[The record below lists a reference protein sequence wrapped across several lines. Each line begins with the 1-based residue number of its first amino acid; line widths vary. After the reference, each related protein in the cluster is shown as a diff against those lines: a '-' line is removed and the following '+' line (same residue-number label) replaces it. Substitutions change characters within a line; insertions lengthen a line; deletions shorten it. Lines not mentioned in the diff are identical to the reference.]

1 MAKDIDLD
9 SFDLDDLDFGGDEFL
24 PELDSGG
31 KKKDRNPVEAIKR
44 GAVQGAKDTVVSPEF
59 RRKLVKESLPESYS
73 VAYDGVSDGIEFGRD
88 LYDTTAREL
97 APARRAF
104 RKITKR
110 LLPAVDSILPE
121 GINKRLKSFAES
133 TDDVDAARMNW
144 QQMEI
149 DSQLNDIFKTQME
162 HQQYL
167 SSEQEQRDLATEV
180 IEDKRHHN
188 TIGLLDVIR
197 RSGEKLV
204 AYQNSVLTGYQ
215 RKHLELQYRSLF
227 TQQDLLAEFKD
238 YKVIAKDALASITKN
253 TGLPDFVKM
262 RLGETSAMMLRERI
276 IGDLQQNAAEF
287 LNEYLPNFKKNI
299 LKAVGEKAKGFA
311 NNITDVADAIEL
323 AGESGVDPKET
334 VGSVAGGFLTQKA
347 GEVLAKY
354 IRPMTTSNNSI
365 MGVGADAEYMV
376 KNAPTLIREKLEDW
390 SGKYGDRSIGI
401 TQPEDDV
408 DENGNPIERSL
419 VEKFK
424 RNTGSAGN
432 KVLGLVADA
441 LLEVAPQMKRVDT
454 VGLAK
459 EKLLEENFT
468 YNALADKAITQII
481 PGLLTEILHV
491 NERMLTGNDNVKK
504 LQFNFNRDEFT
515 RADVVKADIME
526 EILPAEKLKSVRES
540 INTLIDQLDPTGTLL
555 SPKARSELGKQFI
568 SDMAQGYGFSLD
580 RYLQPDKLDNV
591 SQEYRQEIIS
601 AIATRFMDGDKV
613 KKDAS
618 AKTLRNKLADD
629 YKRIIDDVPN
639 IQRSAALQT
648 PFYGTSLLKDLGILN
663 EGRDGRSLLNR
674 SAFSDYVIDNKQYA
688 ARPTTM
694 VPGRPQLNQSVPA
707 PTAVNA
713 EIDVSGLVTQLD
725 TVNMQLATT
734 NQYLQGIDGLSGRV
748 DMSNM
753 WLEEIYTLLTD
764 WGKPTPPPTSS
775 GPGPQN
781 PPPSPSGGSSIMST
795 LSTHISTVKDTLAKQ
810 FDNVAAFTK
819 EQKALYDELSAEFGH
834 QGALELL
841 TDDVI
846 RKGKSTLT
854 SGLTTVKGYVPE
866 SVSTTFSETTA
877 AMSEKARLYQELVEE
892 FGHQGAMEL
901 LADDVLRKGKSVAKS
916 GINAVSEYV
925 PSQVATAASEI
936 SDKVALYK
944 ELVSTYGLKAAAE
957 LIADDAKRNGYN
969 ALEVIQSTGSKVK
982 DTVSST
988 LTEWFDKA
996 DSKFDLKS
1004 KFDSFRKEYA
1014 FDDKLDSVKGM
1025 FSEFKDK
1032 LPKFELP
1039 ESLQEKEKELQS
1051 LIAVFGKEQGTALFV
1066 EGIARDTRSTIED
1079 KWSKLTGTFKDEQGQ
1094 FSVDSSKQNIIEL
1107 KDELWRKLDD
1117 QAKTLRASFEAH
1129 YQRVSGDDSATFDTL
1144 SDSFV
1149 TEIDKVLDELKSRR
1163 DKFGDTQI
1171 GVRLKELFGVDP
1183 NDKAANDE
1191 QLVKAS
1197 LIERIKSQLGEFDA
1211 AAKANSIHTSMLQ
1224 GFESVKSWFDGIRTG
1239 ESPVVGTSLGG
1250 ATPPP
1255 TDLLSHALEALRE
1268 EVIQLKEATAQNTQA
1283 ILAGGVTGGV
1293 AGAAMADQPGFVRR
1307 NFGAA
1312 GELAGKGVGLAK
1324 RGAVG
1329 LLRFTGKAYATTF
1342 KLAGKGAVLG
1352 AKLGVKAAGVG
1363 LRGVRDLGK
1372 GLLGR
1377 SSAVSDIYLKGE
1389 TEPVIT
1395 AKQLKAGEFVDKDG
1409 KPIHSFNDIQGPV
1422 YDKEGNLVITLEDIE
1437 QKRLIAPSGEPIG
1450 VKIGQGIR
1458 SAAIAYGRFA
1468 ATGYGALF
1476 RAGRSVFTFTKERIF
1491 GVVNRPTDVY
1501 VKGED
1506 KPRLLKILMERGL
1519 YKDKVSGDV
1528 IKTIRDIK
1536 GEVIDNEGNVVISV
1550 EDLKKGLIGPD
1561 GRKFRALGNF
1571 LKSAATKTTGLV
1583 TSLYKGVFKAT
1594 GAVLGGAYRVGKRA
1608 VRGAIGLSPE
1618 ASAEAQFEQQTAAGV
1633 GKSNDVLNKIYALL
1647 NDRIPKPNRIRK
1659 GSWQDIFGRRKNEDD
1674 DAKRKMKDHK
1684 GHDKSKSLLGK
1695 LGSGLAALFGL
1706 GEGKGLLG
1714 SLGDMFGGG
1723 GDGFGPDIDVDMDG
1737 RRRGPSTGPSTGPA
1751 NPQKK
1756 PGRIRRAGGALKRGA
1771 GSLARGAGGL
1781 VRGAGSL
1788 VAGAGRVA
1796 LAAAPLAVSAGSA
1809 LASGAVA
1816 AASAGASAI
1825 GAVIASPLLLP
1836 GLAVAA
1842 TVAGGYAIWRYFDG
1856 KPNGELHSYR
1866 LTQYGID
1873 SSDGDMVRRVNSI
1886 ESTLED
1892 YVYYD
1897 KDTGQANLTK
1907 LDDDDLNDII
1917 ETCGIQLDN
1926 AEHVDRF
1933 AKWFERRFKPVYL
1946 THLTILN
1953 QIDKSADLDDLDD
1966 DLSEEDKKRF
1976 FLKVADSMHLKPA
1989 YSELT
1994 SPFVDMER
2002 QSLTKGIGDVQTMEK
2017 SLRTSLIGAE
2027 KSLANTTPQKQTV
2040 KSMTTAPAPLLYPFN
2055 RSVPS
2060 LTSPQIPTPSIVPQ
2074 TKTLGTTSV
2083 PPMLMM
2089 QTPSKPAVDTPSE
2102 SMDSVKMVGS
2112 TPVNPIPGIGAG
2124 SLSAMTLGMNA
2135 SSMSDSQLQGEIEKE
2150 QQRVAMSS
2158 VQTQTANTARSNQ
2171 TTSGMRH
2178 IAEILTTQVL
2188 LQTSMDRSLRD
2199 IRELLLD
2206 PEAAAESISKRA
2218 GNVSNAAP
2226 VPEGQVNKAVQ
2237 NTVRKTEQM
2246 RESAPRSSGPSRPPT
2261 TLSLDR

>member
-73 VAYDGVSDGIEFGRD
+73 VAYDGVSEGIEFGRD

-133 TDDVDAARMNW
+133 TDDVDAAKMDW

-197 RSGEKLV
+197 RSGEKIV
-204 AYQNSVLTGYQ
+204 AYQNTVLTGYQ
-215 RKHLELQYRSLF
+215 RKHLELEYRSLF
-227 TQQDLLAEFKD
+227 TQQDLLSEFKD

-262 RLGETSAMMLRERI
+262 RLGETSSMMLRERI
-276 IGDLQQNAAEF
+276 LGDLQQDAAEF
-287 LNEYLPNFKKNI
+287 LNDYLPNFKKNI

-311 NNITDVADAIEL
+311 SNVTDIADAIEL

-334 VGSVAGGFLTQKA
+334 IGSVGGGFLTQKT
-347 GEVLAKY
+347 GEILAKY
-354 IRPMTTSNNSI
+354 IRPITTGNNSI
-365 MGVGADAEYMV
+365 MGVGADAEYVV

-390 SGKYGDRSIGI
+390 SSKYGDRSIGI
-401 TQPEDDV
+401 NQPEDDV
-408 DENGNPIERSL
+408 DEDGNPIERSL
-419 VEKFK
+419 VDKFK
-424 RNTGSAGN
+424 RNTGNIGN
-432 KVLGLVADA
+432 KILGVIADTA
-441 LLEVAPQMKRVDT
+441 LEHAPTMKRVDT

-459 EKLLEENFT
+459 DKLLEEHFT

-491 NERMLTGNDNVKK
+491 NERMLTGDDTVKK

-515 RADVVKADIME
+515 REDVVKADIMD
-526 EILPAEKLKSVRES
+526 EILPADKVKGVRES
-540 INTLIDQLDPTGTLL
+540 INALIDQLDPDGTLL

-591 SQEYRQEIIS
+591 PQEYRQEIIS
-601 AIATRFMDGDKV
+601 AIASRFMEDGKV

-618 AKTLRNKLADD
+618 VKTLRNKLADD
-629 YKRIIDDVPN
+629 YKRIIADVPN
-639 IQRSAALQT
+639 IQRSAAMQT

-674 SAFSDYVIDNKQYA
+674 SAFSDYVVDDKRYA
-688 ARPTTM
+688 SRPRGLT
-694 VPGRPQLNQSVPA
+694 PSRPQPEQPLPQQPLVDSS
-707 PTAVNA
+707 
-713 EIDVSGLVTQLD
+713 IDLSGLASRLD
-725 TVNMQLATT
+725 SVNMQLATMS
-734 NQYLQGIDGLSGRV
+734 QQLESVDGLSGHV
-748 DMSNM
+748 DMSNL
-753 WLEEIYTLLTD
+753 WLEEIYTLLSG
-764 WGKPTPPPTSS
+764 WGKPPPTPPTGS
-775 GPGPQN
+775 GPGPQS
-781 PPPSPSGGSSIMST
+781 PPPAPSGGPSLMST
-795 LSTHISTVKDTLAKQ
+795 VTSQVTTFKDALAKQ
-810 FDNVAAFTK
+810 FDSAVAFTK
-819 EQKALYDELSAEFGH
+819 EQKALYDELAS
-834 QGALELL
+834 
-841 TDDVI
+841 
-846 RKGKSTLT
+846 
-854 SGLTTVKGYVPE
+854 
-866 SVSTTFSETTA
+866 
-877 AMSEKARLYQELVEE
+877 E

-901 LADDVLRKGKSVAKS
+901 LADDAMRKGKAVAKS
-916 GINAVSEYV
+916 GLGTLSSYVPESVSTAVSD
-925 PSQVATAASEI
+925 TTTKLT
-936 SDKVALYK
+936 DKVRLYQ
-944 ELVSTYGLKAAAE
+944 ELVQTYGAKDAAE
-957 LIADDAKRNGYN
+957 LILDDAKRNGYN
-969 ALEVIQSTGSKVK
+969 ALDVIQAKGTELK
-982 DTVSST
+982 DTVGAKLSS
-988 LTEWFDKA
+988 WFDKA
-996 DSKFDLKS
+996 DEKFDLTS
-1004 KFDSFRKEYA
+1004 KFDSLRKEYA
-1014 FDDKLDSVKGM
+1014 LDDKLDSVKGM
-1025 FSEFKDK
+1025 FSEFKEK

-1039 ESLQEKEKELQS
+1039 ESLKEKEKELQS
-1051 LIAVFGKEQGTALFV
+1051 LITVFGKEHGTAMFV
-1066 EGIARDTRSTIED
+1066 EGIARDTRANLED
-1079 KWSKLTGTFKDEQGQ
+1079 KWSKLTGTFKDETGQ
-1094 FSVDSSKQNIIEL
+1094 FSADASKQNIIEL

-1117 QAKTLRASFEAH
+1117 QAQTLRDSFDAQ
-1129 YQRVSGDDSATFDTL
+1129 YKRVSGDDTVSFNSL

-1149 TEIDKVLDELKSRR
+1149 SEIDKVLEELKSKR
-1163 DKFGDTQI
+1163 DSFGDTQI

-1183 NDKAANDE
+1183 NKEAANDE

-1224 GFESVKSWFDGIRTG
+1224 GFESVKLWFDGVRTG
-1239 ESPVVGTSLGG
+1239 EAPVAGTTLGG

-1255 TDLLSHALEALRE
+1255 HTDTLTQALEALRE
-1268 EVIQLKEATAQNTQA
+1268 EVMYLKEVTSENTQA
-1283 ILAGGVTGGV
+1283 ILAGGALGV
-1293 AGAAMADQPGFVRR
+1293 AGEGIPGKPGFVRK

-1324 RGAVG
+1324 RAAVG
-1329 LLRFTGKAYATTF
+1329 LLKTTGRVYAATF
-1342 KLAGKGAVLG
+1342 KLAGKGAVLS
-1352 AKLGVKAAGVG
+1352 AKLGAKVAGGG
-1363 LRGVRDLGK
+1363 LRAARDLGK

-1377 SSAVSDIYLKGE
+1377 SNAVSDIYLKGE
-1389 TEPVIT
+1389 QEPVIT
-1395 AKQLKAGEFVDKDG
+1395 AKQLKNGEFVDGEG
-1409 KPIHSFNDIQGPV
+1409 KPIHSFDDIKGPV
-1422 YDKEGNLVITLEDIE
+1422 YDKEGNLVITLEDLE
-1437 QKRLIAPSGEPIG
+1437 QKRLIAPNGDSIG
-1450 VKIGQGIR
+1450 VKLGQGIR
-1458 SAAIAYGRFA
+1458 SAAFAYGRFA

-1476 RAGRSVFTFTKERIF
+1476 KAGRSVFTFTKERIF
-1491 GVVNRPTDVY
+1491 GIVNRPTDVY

-1519 YKDKVSGDV
+1519 YKDKVSGEV

-1561 GRKFRALGNF
+1561 GRKFKALGSF
-1571 LKSAATKTTGLV
+1571 LKSAATKTAGLV

-1594 GAVLGGAYRVGKRA
+1594 GAVLGGAFRVGKRA
-1608 VRGAIGLSPE
+1608 VRGALGMSPE

-1659 GSWQDIFGRRKNEDD
+1659 GSWQDIFSKRKNDD
-1674 DAKRKMKDHK
+1674 DEARRKMKDHK

-1695 LGSGLAALFGL
+1695 LGGGLAALLGL
-1706 GEGKGLLG
+1706 GEGKGILG
-1714 SLGDMFGGG
+1714 GLGDMFGGG
-1723 GDGFGPDIDVDMDG
+1723 GDGFGPDIDIDTDG
-1737 RRRGPSTGPSTGPA
+1737 RKRGPSTGPA
-1751 NPQKK
+1751 NPQRR
-1756 PGRIRRAGGALKRGA
+1756 PGRMRRAGGALKRGA
-1771 GSLARGAGGL
+1771 GALARGAGGL
-1781 VRGAGSL
+1781 ARGAGSL
-1788 VAGAGRVA
+1788 AAGAGRLA
-1796 LAAAPLAVSAGSA
+1796 IAAAPLAVTAGSA
-1809 LASGAVA
+1809 LASGAA
-1816 AASAGASAI
+1816 AAATAGASAI

-1836 GLAVAA
+1836 GLAIAA
-1842 TVAGGYAIWRYFDG
+1842 TAAGGYAIWRYFDG
-1856 KPNGELHSYR
+1856 KPNGDLHSYR
-1866 LTQYGID
+1866 LTQYGVD
-1873 SSDGDMVRRVNSI
+1873 TTDGDMVRRINSI

-1897 KDTGQANLTK
+1897 KDTGQANLSK
-1907 LDDDDLNDII
+1907 VDDDDLNDII

-1926 AEHVDRF
+1926 AEHIDRF

-1976 FLKVADSMHLKPA
+1976 FLKVADSTHLKSA

-2017 SLRTSLIGAE
+2017 SLRTSLIGVE

-2040 KSMTTAPAPLLYPFN
+2040 KSMTSAPAPLLYPFN

-2060 LTSPQIPTPSIVPQ
+2060 LTAPQTPSPSIVPQ
-2074 TKTLGTTSV
+2074 NRTLGTATV

-2089 QTPSKPAVDTPSE
+2089 APPPSKENTNPLNE

-2112 TPVNPIPGIGAG
+2112 TPVNPIPGVGVG
-2124 SLSAMTLGMNA
+2124 SLSSMALGMNA

-2158 VQTQTANTARSNQ
+2158 VQAQTANTVRSNQ
-2171 TTSGMRH
+2171 ATSGMQH

-2206 PEAAAESISKRA
+2206 PEAAAESISKRS

-2246 RESAPRSSGPSRPPT
+2246 RESAPKSSGPSRPPT

>member
-121 GINKRLKSFAES
+121 GISKRLKSFSES
-133 TDDVDAARMNW
+133 TDDVDAAKMDW

-167 SSEQEQRDLATEV
+167 ASDQEQRDLAAEV

-197 RSGEKLV
+197 RSGEKVV
-204 AYQNSVLTGYQ
+204 AFQNTVLTGYQ

-227 TQQDLLAEFKD
+227 TQQDLLSEFKD

-276 IGDLQQNAAEF
+276 IGDLQQDAAEF
-287 LNEYLPNFKKNI
+287 LNDYLPNFKKNI

-311 NNITDVADAIEL
+311 SNVTDVADAIEL
-323 AGESGVDPKET
+323 AGESGVDAKET
-334 VGSVAGGFLTQKA
+334 VGSVAGGFLTQKT
-347 GEVLAKY
+347 GEILAKF
-354 IRPMTTSNNSI
+354 IRPLTTGNNSI
-365 MGVGADAEYMV
+365 MGVGADAEYAV
-376 KNAPTLIREKLEDW
+376 KNAPTLIREKLEQL

-401 TQPEDDV
+401 TTAEDDV
-408 DENGNPIERSL
+408 DEDGRPIERSIA
-419 VEKFK
+419 EKFK
-424 RNTGSAGN
+424 RNTGSVAN
-432 KVLGLVADA
+432 KALGVIADT

-454 VGLAK
+454 VGLSK

-491 NERMLTGNDNVKK
+491 NERMLTGDDTVKK

-515 RADVVKADIME
+515 RSDVVKADIME
-526 EILPAEKLKSVRES
+526 EILPAEKLKNVRES
-540 INTLIDQLDPTGTLL
+540 INALIDQLDPSGTLL

-580 RYLQPDKLDNV
+580 RYLQPDRLDNV
-591 SQEYRQEIIS
+591 AQEYRQEIIS

-618 AKTLRNKLADD
+618 VKTLRNKLAND
-629 YKRIIDDVPN
+629 YKRIIEDVPN
-639 IQRSAALQT
+639 VQRAAALQT

-674 SAFSDYVIDNKQYA
+674 SAFSDYVIDDKRYA
-688 ARPTTM
+688 PRPSALVPARQQPLDA
-694 VPGRPQLNQSVPA
+694 VPQQPVNQSQF
-707 PTAVNA
+707 
-713 EIDVSGLVTQLD
+713 DLSGLGSRLD
-725 TVNMQLATT
+725 SMNMQLSVA
-734 NQYLQGIDGLSGRV
+734 NQYLEGVEGLSGRV
-748 DMSNM
+748 DMSNL
-753 WLEEIYTLLTD
+753 WLEEIYTILNG
-764 WGKPTPPPTSS
+764 WGKPPPTPPTGPGS
-775 GPGPQN
+775 GPQS
-781 PPPSPSGGSSIMST
+781 PPPGPDGGPSVMST
-795 LSTHISTVKDTLAKQ
+795 LSSQVTTIKDAMTKQ
-810 FDNVAAFTK
+810 FDNLAAFTK
-819 EQKALYDELSAEFGH
+819 EQKALYDELAKDYGH

-841 TDDVI
+841 ADDAM
-846 RKGKSTLT
+846 RKGKSALA
-854 SGLTTVKGYVPE
+854 SG
-866 SVSTTFSETTA
+866 VS
-877 AMSEKARLYQELVEE
+877 KVQ
-892 FGHQGAMEL
+892 
-901 LADDVLRKGKSVAKS
+901 
-916 GINAVSEYV
+916 EYV
-925 PSQVATAASEI
+925 PTQVKE
-936 SDKVALYK
+936 KVGSVTTQITEKITVYK
-944 ELVSTYGLKAAAE
+944 ELVDAYGPKAAAE
-957 LIADDAKRNGYN
+957 LILDDAKRNGYN
-969 ALEVIQSTGSKVK
+969 ALDVIQSKGSQVK
-982 DTVSST
+982 DSIGST
-988 LTEWFDKA
+988 LSTWYAKA
-996 DSKFDLKS
+996 DDKFDLTN
-1004 KFDSFRKEYA
+1004 KFDSLRKDYA
-1014 FDDKLDSVKGM
+1014 LDEKLDSVKGM
-1025 FSEFKDK
+1025 FNEFKDK

-1039 ESLQEKEKELQS
+1039 DSLKEKEKELQS
-1051 LIAVFGKEQGTALFV
+1051 LISVFGKEHGTAMFV
-1066 EGIARDTRSTIED
+1066 EGIARDTRAGIED
-1079 KWSKLTGTFKDEQGQ
+1079 KWSKLTGTFKDEKGD
-1094 FSVDSSKQNIIEL
+1094 FSVQSSKQNIIEL

-1117 QAKTLRASFEAH
+1117 QALTLRDSFDAQ
-1129 YQRVSGDDSATFDTL
+1129 YKRISGDDSVSFNQL

-1149 TEIDKVLDELKSRR
+1149 SEIDRVLEELKSQRG
-1163 DKFGDTQI
+1163 KFEDTQI

-1183 NDKAANDE
+1183 NKEASNDE

-1224 GFESVKSWFDGIRTG
+1224 GFESVKSWFDGVRTG
-1239 ESPVVGTSLGG
+1239 EAPVVGTSLGG
-1250 ATPPP
+1250 TTPP
-1255 TDLLSHALEALRE
+1255 TDTLTQALEALRE
-1268 EVIQLKEATAQNTQA
+1268 EVTYLKEATAENTQA
-1283 ILAGGVTGGV
+1283 ILAGGVAGVGG
-1293 AGAAMADQPGFVRR
+1293 ALAANESGFVRR

-1324 RGAVG
+1324 RGTMG
-1329 LLRFTGKAYATTF
+1329 LLRFTGKAYAATF
-1342 KLAGKGAVLG
+1342 KLAGKGALLS
-1352 AKLGVKAAGVG
+1352 AKLGVKAAGAG
-1363 LRGVRDLGK
+1363 LSGARNIGL
-1372 GLLGR
+1372 GLLGKSR
-1377 SSAVSDIYLKGE
+1377 AVSDIYLKGE
-1389 TEPVIT
+1389 QEPVIT
-1395 AKQLKAGEFVDKDG
+1395 AKQLKEGEFVDADG
-1409 KPIHSFNDIQGPV
+1409 KPIHSFDDIKGPV
-1422 YDKEGNLVITLEDIE
+1422 YDKEGNLVIKLEDIE
-1437 QKRLIAPSGEPIG
+1437 QNRLIAPTGEPIG

-1458 SAAIAYGRFA
+1458 SAAFAYGRFA

-1476 RAGRSVFTFTKERIF
+1476 KAGRSVFTFAKERIF

-1501 VKGED
+1501 VKGEET
-1506 KPRLLKILMERGL
+1506 PRLLKILMERGL
-1519 YKDKVSGDV
+1519 YRDKVSGDV

-1561 GRKFRALGNF
+1561 GRKFKALGGF
-1571 LKSAATKTTGLV
+1571 LKSAATKTVGLV
-1583 TSLYKGVFKAT
+1583 KSVYSTAFKAAGT
-1594 GAVLGGAYRVGKRA
+1594 VLGGGFRIGKRA
-1608 VRGAIGLSPE
+1608 VRGALGLPPE
-1618 ASAEAQFEQQTAAGV
+1618 ASVEAQFEQQTATGV

-1659 GSWQDIFGRRKNEDD
+1659 GSWQDIFSKRKNEDD
-1674 DAKRKMKDHK
+1674 EARRKMKDHK

-1695 LGSGLAALFGL
+1695 LGGGLAALFGL
-1706 GEGKGLLG
+1706 GEGKGILG
-1714 SLGDMFGGG
+1714 GLGDMFGGG
-1723 GDGFGPDIDVDMDG
+1723 GDGFVPEIDIDMDG
-1737 RRRGPSTGPSTGPA
+1737 RNRGPTTSPTT
-1751 NPQKK
+1751 PQKK

-1771 GSLARGAGGL
+1771 GSLARGAGSL
-1781 VRGAGSL
+1781 ARGAGGL
-1788 VAGAGRVA
+1788 AAGAGRLA
-1796 LAAAPLAVSAGSA
+1796 LAAAPLAVTAGSA
-1809 LASGAVA
+1809 LASGAAA
-1816 AASAGASAI
+1816 AASTGAAAI

-1842 TVAGGYAIWRYFDG
+1842 TAAGGYALWRYFDG
-1856 KPNGELHSYR
+1856 KPNGDLHTYR

-1873 SSDGDMVRRVNSI
+1873 STDGDMVRRINSI

-1897 KDTGQANLTK
+1897 KDTGQANLSR

-1917 ETCGIQLDN
+1917 ETCGIQPDN
-1926 AEHVDRF
+1926 AQHVDRF
-1933 AKWFERRFKPVYL
+1933 AKWFETRFKPVYL
-1946 THLTILN
+1946 THLTVLN

-1976 FLKVADSMHLKPA
+1976 FLKVADSTHLKSA

-2002 QSLTKGIGDVQTMEK
+2002 QTLTKGIGDVQNMEK
-2017 SLRTSLIGAE
+2017 SLKTSLIGSE

-2040 KSMTTAPAPLLYPFN
+2040 KSMTSAPAPLLYPFN

-2060 LTSPQIPTPSIVPQ
+2060 LNAPQPTPSFTPQ
-2074 TKTLGTTSV
+2074 TRTLGAATV

-2089 QTPSKPAVDTPSE
+2089 APPKETTVPENE

-2112 TPVNPIPGIGAG
+2112 TPVNPIPGVGAG

-2171 TTSGMRH
+2171 TTSSMRH

-2206 PEAAAESISKRA
+2206 PEAAAESISKRS

-2246 RESAPRSSGPSRPPT
+2246 RESAPKSSGPSRPPT
-2261 TLSLDR
+2261 TLALDR